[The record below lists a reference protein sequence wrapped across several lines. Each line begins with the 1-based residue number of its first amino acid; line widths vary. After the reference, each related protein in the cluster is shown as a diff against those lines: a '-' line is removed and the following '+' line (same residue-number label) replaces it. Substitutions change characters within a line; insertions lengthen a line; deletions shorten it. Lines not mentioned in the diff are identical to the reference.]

1 MLMTK
6 KASKVD
12 KFSYLLRGWITSQSS
27 GRDPPIWRF
36 SLQDPSTGVRR
47 GFASLEELIFFLE
60 RILIKGGPGS
70 QDD

>member
-1 MLMTK
+1 MTK
-6 KASKVD
+6 KASRVD
-12 KFSYLLRGWITSQSS
+12 EFSYLLRGWIASQKS
-27 GRDPPIWRF
+27 GRDPPVWRF

-60 RILIKGGPGS
+60 RLLIKGGPGN